1 MFCNKTINRK
11 IDRLHERALRLA
23 YKDYVSNFH
32 ELLEKDKSVTIH
44 ERNLRALVIEMYKI
58 DHKISPSFIRELV
71 VKEDSAYN
79 TRATTN
85 VVLDTNNR
93 AEISKKS
100 SYKVPKINPVS
111 FGK

>member
-44 ERNLRALVIEMYKI
+44 NRNLRALVIEMYKI
-58 DHKISPSFIRELV
+58 HHKISPSFIRELV
-71 VKEDSAYN
+71 VEEDPAYN
-79 TRATTN
+79 TRSTTN
-85 VVLDTNNR
+85 VVLDANNM
-93 AEISKKS
+93 ADISKKN
-100 SYKVPKINPVS
+100 SYKAPEINNIS
-111 FGK
+111 L